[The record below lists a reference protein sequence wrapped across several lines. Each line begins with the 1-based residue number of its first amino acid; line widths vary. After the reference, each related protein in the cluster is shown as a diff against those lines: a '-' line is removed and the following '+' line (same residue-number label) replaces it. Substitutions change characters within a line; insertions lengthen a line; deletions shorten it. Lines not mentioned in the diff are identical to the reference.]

1 MTPRN
6 FSRNLVMGCLLAAG
20 IVTGSGKDAEAG
32 PGGAPIDCA
41 ILLCLAGGWPSS
53 PECSAARAEFI
64 RRITPWPVEP
74 PLQIWRCPLGAS
86 ASSPA
91 KPSFRSRVFEAA
103 MRSSNAASILPPLRT
118 PSPEKIAAQII
129 QANQAD
135 IDISGQEFNFVR
147 SIRVYHVEFTVRK
160 ERDYC
165 GEHDATRVGTYG
177 PQGEFS
183 WSGYSAKSVPT
194 YVMPRVK
201 GCPDG
206 RGRVRAVGVEWKD
219 YEGNIGS
226 ELVRY

>member
-6 FSRNLVMGCLLAAG
+6 FPKILVMGCLLAAA
-20 IVTGSGKDAEAG
+20 IVTGSGKDAKAG

-53 PECSAARAEFI
+53 PECSAARTEFI

-86 ASSPA
+86 APA
-91 KPSFRSRVFEAA
+91 PERPSFRSRLFQVA
-103 MRSSNAASILPPLRT
+103 MRSSGEAKHSLEETAAR
-118 PSPEKIAAQII
+118 II

-147 SIRVYHVEFTVRK
+147 SIRVYHVEFTARK

-165 GEHDATRVGTYG
+165 GEHDSTRVGTYG

-183 WSGYSAKSVPT
+183 WSGFSAKSVPA
-194 YVMPRVK
+194 YMMPRVR
-201 GCPDG
+201 GCPEV
-206 RGRVRAVGVEWKD
+206 GRVRAVGVEWKD
-219 YEGNIGS
+219 YEGNKGS